1 MNENHRILIKQ
12 NLDGLV
18 QATDYVTMI
27 KACLHKEVITQVVMM
42 QSLPPII
49 IT

>member
-27 KACLHKEVITQVVMM
+27 KACLNKEVITQVIMM
-42 QSLPPII
+42 QSLLPII
-49 IT
+49 TI